1 MNEIEMFSTITIIGI
16 FTLLNRAIFIYYL
29 PEFMSSKKIKRGM
42 STVPASMLVSL
53 VIPFTFFIDQQ
64 FIFNRPEVYAIII
77 AIPLIHFSKRYSY
90 GLIIAMICY
99 FLIDFFLSWS
109 MKMYHF
115 PFIFHFFKNS
125 SFLKLTKLR
134 LTIIHNNIW

>member
-16 FTLLNRAIFIYYL
+16 FTLLIRSIFIYYL
-29 PEFMSSKKIKRGM
+29 PEFMSSEKIKRGM

-77 AIPLIHFSKRYSY
+77 SIPLIHFSKRYSY

-99 FLIDFFLSWS
+99 FIIDFFLS
-109 MKMYHF
+109 
-115 PFIFHFFKNS
+115 
-125 SFLKLTKLR
+125 
-134 LTIIHNNIW
+134 